1 MFRFQLSVAERLA
14 HQPVVYSLRH
24 MVQLF
29 SIGRCCLLHDLT
41 GEPFRIA
48 GRRWHHVLGIRR
60 AHRRIVIRSEEVGL
74 SLLGRIVIRLE
85 AASVLA
91 CPIRSRRRIAVLAAA
106 RAPPRR
112 PTLRRAR
119 ARRGRAA
126 VRRGYRRIDGP
137 LRRVRG
143 G

>member
-48 GRRWHHVLGIRR
+48 GRRRHHVLGIRR

-74 SLLGRIVIRLE
+74 SLLGRIVIRPEQVGLYLSWFMTRGTGHMAAEIPETFLE
-85 AASVLA
+85 A
-91 CPIRSRRRIAVLAAA
+91 RSRS
-106 RAPPRR
+106 
-112 PTLRRAR
+112 
-119 ARRGRAA
+119 
-126 VRRGYRRIDGP
+126 VRRCSALVIPD
-137 LRRVRG
+137 L
-143 G
+143 